1 MPDMQVT
8 PRELR
13 DMDIR
18 EGFRGYNRDE
28 VDELLERAAQTIEEL
43 QERIRKLSN
52 QLAEVEAAPPAPAPT
67 REAEETIH
75 RTLLLAQRAADEAV
89 AEAQAEAARLVEE
102 ARARAASVVADAEAS
117 ARRLA
122 EGERRRLEQEVLE
135 LAARRDA
142 LLADVDALERFS
154 ADYRERLRRILQEDL
169 DTLTARAAVSLPR
182 PTLHEVDLPGPSGT
196 GPGTGSV
203 GGAPPAGSAAG
214 VGVTGAA
221 PGRTEV
227 APAGPHGPAA
237 PAPAPAPS
245 VGADP
250 GAPTGELPLGE
261 GTGGG
266 EATRPAGGVAAP
278 APEPTVSDGSGA
290 EPGGSA
296 RAGAP
301 AAPPDPGRPAAT
313 PQADPLDDDAFF
325 ASLRDAVRNPEP
337 LGPRDAPSA
346 AGEAAGGAEVG
357 GEEKAGG
364 FFRRRR

>member
-1 MPDMQVT
+1 MPGMQVT

-102 ARARAASVVADAEAS
+102 ARGRAASVVADAEAS

-135 LAARRDA
+135 LAARREA

-154 ADYRERLRRILQEDL
+154 ADYRERLRRMLQEDL

-182 PTLHEVDLPGPSGT
+182 PTLHEVDLPGAGGAGPSPRAGAS
-196 GPGTGSV
+196 PGT
-203 GGAPPAGSAAG
+203 
-214 VGVTGAA
+214 GVTGAA
-221 PGRTEV
+221 SGRTDVPPPAPPAPPV
-227 APAGPHGPAA
+227 AE
-237 PAPAPAPS
+237 PAPAPPVAT
-245 VGADP
+245 DP
-250 GAPTGELPLGE
+250 GAPTGELSLGE
-261 GTGGG
+261 GTGK
-266 EATRPAGGVAAP
+266 
-278 APEPTVSDGSGA
+278 
-290 EPGGSA
+290 
-296 RAGAP
+296 GAP
-301 AAPPDPGRPAAT
+301 AAIAGGAGAPGVGADPEPGPAATGVAGTDAAGSGRADTPPPTAVAPVT

-337 LGPRDAPSA
+337 LGPRDAPPA
-346 AGEAAGGAEVG
+346 FGEAAGGAEASA
-357 GEEKAGG
+357 EEKAGG